1 MAPKKILTFDQKV
14 ILREEEIE
22 RNSTVEMQSY
32 LQAMSSIK
40 NEEKLHKIKMNR
52 LKTFILNK
60 KGLAVC

>member
-14 ILREEEIE
+14 LLREEENE

-52 LKTFILNK
+52 LKTFIMNK
-60 KGLAVC
+60 KGIAVC

>member
-32 LQAMSSIK
+32 LRAMSSIK

>member
-32 LQAMSSIK
+32 LQARSSIK

>member
-14 ILREEEIE
+14 LLREEENE